1 VVINRDDGWSLSGI
15 THYFYKKSYQHLCTF
30 AFLFIFIYNI
40 RRTWC
45 ANNNQKQNTMNREEV
60 DQLSNQFVD
69 RMVNNVAL
77 MLKFEQKEEY
87 ELAQQYNQV
96 IDDDIDSYISLL
108 EVIFF
113 ENSDEQYNHREV
125 VERQKE
131 ELIESIRAEFEKNPN
146 FLDY

>member
-1 VVINRDDGWSLSGI
+1 
-15 THYFYKKSYQHLCTF
+15 
-30 AFLFIFIYNI
+30 
-40 RRTWC
+40 
-45 ANNNQKQNTMNREEV
+45 MNREEV
-60 DQLSNQFVD
+60 DELSNQFVD

-77 MLKFEQKEEY
+77 MLKYEQKEQY

-113 ENSDEQYNHREV
+113 ENNDEPYNYKEV

-131 ELIESIRAEFEKNPN
+131 ELIESIRAEFERNPN

>member
-1 VVINRDDGWSLSGI
+1 
-15 THYFYKKSYQHLCTF
+15 
-30 AFLFIFIYNI
+30 
-40 RRTWC
+40 
-45 ANNNQKQNTMNREEV
+45 MNREEV
-60 DQLSNQFVD
+60 DHLSNQFVD

-77 MLKFEQKEEY
+77 MLKYEQKEQY

-108 EVIFF
+108 EIIFF

-131 ELIESIRAEFEKNPN
+131 ELIESIRAEFERNPN